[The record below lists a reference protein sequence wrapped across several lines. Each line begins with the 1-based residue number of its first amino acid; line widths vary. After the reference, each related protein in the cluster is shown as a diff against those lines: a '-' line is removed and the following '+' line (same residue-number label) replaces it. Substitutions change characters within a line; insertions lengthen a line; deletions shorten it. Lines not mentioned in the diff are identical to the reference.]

1 MDENIIK
8 EIESLFESSSSEKQ
22 LLGSFRLIGIRK
34 TNLKKC
40 LVIAFCTFFPAFSAG
55 VAPDTRDIFLDT
67 ISYVMPVILATFSIV
82 FMGYVFFQV
91 LINNE
96 LLLHLLK
103 NKNQGKNLLEF
114 SNTTFI
120 NIMMFHLVEIV
131 GTLFLMIIIRCVDE
145 NFVLLSNTTISSLI
159 ATAMIWVYYYS
170 VATTLWEIVPFL
182 YNISQT
188 FKAYAGE
195 QVIEM
200 LKKMKQE

>member
-8 EIESLFESSSSEKQ
+8 EIERLFESSSSEKQ
-22 LLGSFRLIGIRK
+22 LLRSFRLIGIRK

-40 LVIAFCTFFPAFSAG
+40 LIVAICTFFPAFSVG
-55 VAPDTRDIFLDT
+55 VVPNTRNVFLDT
-67 ISYVMPVILATFSIV
+67 IGYVMPVILATFSIV

-131 GTLFLMIIIRCVDE
+131 VTLFLMIIIRCIDE
-145 NFVLLSNTTISSLI
+145 NFVLLSDIRISNLI
-159 ATAMIWVYYYS
+159 ATAIIWIYYYS

-195 QVIEM
+195 RVIEM
-200 LKKMKQE
+200 LKKQKQE